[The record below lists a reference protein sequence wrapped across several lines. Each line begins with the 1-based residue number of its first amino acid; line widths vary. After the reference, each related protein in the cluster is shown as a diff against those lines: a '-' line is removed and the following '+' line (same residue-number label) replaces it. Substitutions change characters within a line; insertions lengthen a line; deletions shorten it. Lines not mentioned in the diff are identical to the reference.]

1 MARRKK
7 SGKPEKIVLRAL
19 EWGWVPKNPIER
31 DSDGEVTRWRSG
43 AVKAGEEFVFNGN
56 PDKLPSWCEVI
67 SGADPSA
74 VKPLDLQNP
83 APATPENHKPI
94 PSIHE
99 GKAKMNPIST

>member
-43 AVKAGEEFVFNGN
+43 AVKAGEEFVWNG
-56 PDKLPSWCEVI
+56 
-67 SGADPSA
+67 
-74 VKPLDLQNP
+74 
-83 APATPENHKPI
+83 KPI